1 VESRDAI
8 IQPMQGKHSPRLAP
22 VAVLAAT
29 EPDLDAL
36 RRGLG
41 FDASEHRRLFISRL
55 YTAVGREPDVCLA
68 GPVIGAPYATMVA
81 ETLIAWGARTILFI
95 GWCGAVSPVLAVGDL
110 VVPTVAAIDEGT
122 SPHYAAGV
130 SAACPSEPL
139 MRQVAE
145 ACAAEGVSARLGTV
159 WTTDAVFRETR
170 AEVTRYQRDGV
181 LAVEMECSALF
192 TVGGFR
198 GIDVAALLVVSDN
211 LSSLTWRP
219 GFKDPRFIRGREVA
233 CNVIGRLC
241 STLAVA

>member
-55 YTAVGREPDVCLA
+55 YTAAGREPDVCLA

-110 VVPTVAAIDEGT
+110 VVPTAAAIDEGT
-122 SPHYAAGV
+122 SPHYAA
-130 SAACPSEPL
+130 
-139 MRQVAE
+139 
-145 ACAAEGVSARLGTV
+145 GVSARLGTV

-170 AEVTRYQRDGV
+170 AEVTRHQRDGV

-198 GIDVAALLVVSDN
+198 GIDVAALLVVSDD

-219 GFKDPRFIRGREVA
+219 GFRDPRFIRGREVA

-241 STLAVA
+241 STLSVA